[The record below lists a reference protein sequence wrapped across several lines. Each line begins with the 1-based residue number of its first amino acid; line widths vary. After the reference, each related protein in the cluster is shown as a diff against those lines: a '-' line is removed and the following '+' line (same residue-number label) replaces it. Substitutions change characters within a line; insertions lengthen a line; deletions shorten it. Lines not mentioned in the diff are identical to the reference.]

1 MTSIE
6 KAENIVKILDEKKA
20 AGIRV
25 LRISDLTAISD
36 YFVVAN
42 GTSTTHIKALADEVD
57 FRMGELGENGR
68 LEGKATDWLLLDFGD
83 VIVHIFLPDA
93 REHYN
98 LEKLWADAEEI
109 STDKFAN

>member
-1 MTSIE
+1 MTTQE
-6 KAENIVKILDEKKA
+6 KVKNIVKFLDDKKA
-20 AGIRV
+20 VDIKV
-25 LRISDLTAISD
+25 LKISELTVVSD

-57 FRMGELGENGR
+57 YQMGELGEQGR
-68 LEGKATDWLLLDFGD
+68 LEGKASDWLLIDFGD
-83 VIVHIFLPDA
+83 VIVHVFLPDS

-109 STDKFAN
+109 DLENI

>member
-1 MTSIE
+1 MTSLE
-6 KAENIVKILDEKKA
+6 KVKNIVEFLEDKKA
-20 AGIRV
+20 VNVTV
-25 LRISDLTAISD
+25 LKISDLTVVSD

-57 FRMGELGENGR
+57 FKMGELGEQGK
-68 LEGKATDWLLLDFGD
+68 LEGKASDWLLLDFGD

-98 LEKLWADAEEI
+98 LEKLWADAEKI
-109 STDKFAN
+109 TV